1 MKLTIERAQ
10 LLKALHHV
18 QNVVERRGTIPILSN
33 VKLDARTGADGGL
46 LLTATDMDISSV
58 EQIVAD
64 VAISGATTVPAH
76 VFYEIVRKLPDGCQV
91 EMEQSEED
99 ALVTIRAGRSRFSLP
114 VMAADGFPPL
124 ADGDLPHSF
133 TIAASE
139 LKTLIDRTR
148 FAISTEETRYYLNG
162 IYMHVG
168 TSDHGPVLRAAATD
182 GHRLARAEVTL
193 PEGAESMPGVIVP
206 RKAVAEIYRLLD
218 EGDGV
223 VSLALSEARFR
234 VSMGNLSLTTKLID
248 GTFPDYERVIPE
260 NNDKLLTVDTKILR
274 AAVDRVSSISN
285 EKGRGIKVSMADN
298 VVTLSA
304 SAQEGGG
311 AVDEV
316 EGSYAAEPMDI
327 GFNARYLIEILDQ
340 LQGDTATFL
349 LDTAASPTVVRDSTA
364 AVTYVLMPMRV

>member
-1 MKLTIERAQ
+1 MKLAIERAQ

-33 VKLDARTGADGGL
+33 VRLDARSGADGGL
-46 LLTATDMDISSV
+46 RLTATDMDISSV
-58 EQIVAD
+58 EQVAAD
-64 VAISGATTVPAH
+64 VTTSGSTTVPAH

-91 EMEQSEED
+91 DIEQTDED
-99 ALVTIRAGRSRFSLP
+99 ALVTIKAGRSRFSLP

-162 IYMHVG
+162 IYIHIG
-168 TSDHGPVLRAAATD
+168 NSDHGPVLRAAATD

-193 PEGAESMPGVIVP
+193 PEGAESMPGIIVP
-206 RKAVAEIYRLLD
+206 RKAVSEIYRLLD

-223 VSLALSEARFR
+223 VDVALSEARFR
-234 VSMGNLSLTTKLID
+234 VSMGDLSLTTKLID

-260 NNDKLLTVDTKILR
+260 GNDKLLSVDTKSLR
-274 AAVDRVSSISN
+274 AAVDRVSSISS

-316 EGSYAAEPMDI
+316 EGTYTADPMDI

-340 LQGDTATFL
+340 LQGETATFL
-349 LDTAASPTVVRDSTA
+349 LDTASSPTVVRDSTA